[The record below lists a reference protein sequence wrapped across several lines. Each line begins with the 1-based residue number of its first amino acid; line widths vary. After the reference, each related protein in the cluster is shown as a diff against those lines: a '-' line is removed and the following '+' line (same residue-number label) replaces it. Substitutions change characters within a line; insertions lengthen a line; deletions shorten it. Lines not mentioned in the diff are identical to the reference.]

1 MKNKFKSKYL
11 VLLSCLLVAGLC
23 IALIACTPKSVSS
36 ASAPASAN
44 TSVVEGGAPRGD
56 TPADALKAFHT
67 IGQLDDI
74 ADFSNATCLASGCH
88 SIEKL
93 AAATDD
99 YDKRGAKGVAADYN
113 NGLNAGV
120 NPHRSH
126 MGNADCIS
134 CHSLNSEPVLTCNNC
149 HFLPLPNDWTD
160 AYDGRGL
167 EQ

>member
-11 VLLSCLLVAGLC
+11 VFLSCLLVVGFC
-23 IALIACTPKSVSS
+23 VALIACTPKP
-36 ASAPASAN
+36 ANNASAN
-44 TSVVEGGAPRGD
+44 TSVAEGAAPSGD

-67 IGQLDDI
+67 IGQLDNV

-88 SIEKL
+88 SIAKL

-113 NGLNAGV
+113 NGLNAGA

-160 AYDGRGL
+160 AYDGKGT